1 MDPLFIL
8 QSVVTES
15 IQIAIIGYVIVFT
28 ALLLLYIIF
37 TYLAKGIIWQNKRKL
52 QSTNKLKELKDE
64 DLVISGEVAAAIS
77 MAIYLCR
84 DLHDNESDVITI
96 KKVSKAY
103 SPWSSKIYGMRFFN
117 R

>member
-1 MDPLFIL
+1 MESLFIL
-8 QSVVTES
+8 QSVVSQAVE
-15 IQIAIIGYVIVFT
+15 IAIIGYVIVFT

-37 TYLAKGIIWQNKRKL
+37 TYLAKALIWQNKRKL
-52 QSTNKLKELKDE
+52 NKLNASKELKDE

-77 MAIYLCR
+77 LAIYLCR

-96 KKVSKAY
+96 KKVSKTY
-103 SPWSSKIYGMRFFN
+103 SPWSSKIYGMQFFN

>member
-1 MDPLFIL
+1 MESLFIM
-8 QSVVTES
+8 QSVTVQSVE
-15 IQIAIIGYVIVFT
+15 IAIIGYVIVFT

-37 TYLAKGIIWQNKRKL
+37 TYLAKALIWQNKRKL
-52 QSTNKLKELKDE
+52 NKLNKLKEFKDE

-103 SPWSSKIYGMRFFN
+103 SPWSSKIYGIQSFKR
-117 R
+117 